1 MSRQDAIK
9 IMKGRKPNPT
19 PNVAKFP
26 LFVNFVKSISRDGSS
41 ISPQIFIYI
50 WSSRIPN

>member
-1 MSRQDAIK
+1 MSRHDAIK
-9 IMKGRKPNPT
+9 IMKGRKPDPA

-41 ISPQIFIYI
+41 ISHQIFIYN
-50 WSSRIPN
+50 WSSKTPN